1 MVTHIF
7 LKQKSLKQIF
17 KWPLFIGLAT
27 LFGLLIVLIEEL
39 GMMEQLGI
47 VTLLIPIITIIY
59 FYFTQ

>member
-17 KWPLFIGLAT
+17 KWPLLIGLAT

-47 VTLLIPIITIIY
+47 VALLIPIITIIY